1 MILYICGNKKNAHD
15 MDFLNDFDK
24 VDCKTAS
31 EFSVRRFLDEANTY
45 VNLEY
50 LILDIMVV
58 HDTQEEL
65 INSLINLHSFC
76 GTTPVVY
83 LPSANDKDLSG
94 TLAEIKKHGIDVFNK
109 KDYKGKL
116 TKIINSHYMKTAKP
130 AHENADAKPIRTVSQ
145 ENNKKSFLKREDQM
159 IIDKLRKTILHEV
172 QNER

>member
-24 VDCKTAS
+24 VDCKIAS

-65 INSLINLHSFC
+65 ICIHFVAPRRLFIC
-76 GTTPVVY
+76 R
-83 LPSANDKDLSG
+83 A
-94 TLAEIKKHGIDVFNK
+94 
-109 KDYKGKL
+109 
-116 TKIINSHYMKTAKP
+116 
-130 AHENADAKPIRTVSQ
+130 
-145 ENNKKSFLKREDQM
+145 QM
-159 IIDKLRKTILHEV
+159 IKTYRV
-172 QNER
+172 PWQR